1 MHLLEKILWENV
13 KIWKEIA
20 WLFDFGFQQL
30 DKLRDMVNN
39 VLNWKHIDKRYY
51 MISLIEV

>member
-1 MHLLEKILWENV
+1 MGKCQ
-13 KIWKEIA
+13 KWKEIA
-20 WLFDFGFQQL
+20 RLFDFGFQQL
-30 DKLRDMVNN
+30 DKLRDMVND